1 MINLDHSLNELKP
14 QLLAYFRARAA
25 ESLQSI
31 VEKYGESQYKKR
43 AKAIN
48 QQITKTEN
56 ALVKNLLQ
64 LATRQQW
71 HNKEIVNK
79 TLMINYARNIV
90 MLESRNDVWPYEYMA
105 FSRRIG
111 ELWEPFCKLC
121 FEYPINDIELFIP
134 PLFSEVKYDLHS
146 EIETYI
152 DQLAISKS
160 QQLDLK
166 AYYQKVWRLV
176 ASGDIQ
182 LELDLHFISTAGRKI
197 NIDFKSGFGSNE
209 KGNTNRLLMV
219 AAVYQNL
226 ETPYDCVILVRSD
239 EDKNNSYF
247 QTLKNSTVWSAYC
260 GDEAYSKINEY
271 SGFDLKSWIVQHMDW
286 ENDFRADTLQHFREA
301 DLVKY
306 LSW

>member
-79 TLMINYARNIV
+79 ILMINYARNIV

-121 FEYPINDIELFIP
+121 FEYPINNIELFIP
-134 PLFSEVKYDLHS
+134 PLFSEVKHDLHS

-239 EDKNNSYF
+239 EDKNNNYF
-247 QTLKNSTVWSAYC
+247 QTLKNSNVWSAYC